1 MILDEATA
9 ALDNETERYIQDSF
23 DRLMTNRT
31 SLVIAHRLS
40 TIQHA
45 SEILVLEHGEIIERG
60 THKELLA
67 KNGRY
72 AQLYALQFK

>member
-1 MILDEATA
+1 LDEATA
-9 ALDNETERYIQDSF
+9 ALDNETERFIQTSF

-45 SEILVLEHGEIIERG
+45 SEILVVEDGKIVERG
-60 THKELLA
+60 THQELLD